1 VLDTGI
7 DHGRPLPADVGD
19 DTPGIGS
26 SIMDAV
32 THASGVDQ
40 DFIDAA

>member
-1 VLDTGI
+1 VF
-7 DHGRPLPADVGD
+7 PADVGD

-32 THASGVDQ
+32 PTPPESTKIH
-40 DFIDAA
+40 